1 MKKITLICLIILGIF
16 CLTNTFADTTAKF
29 GIIDI
34 QKIMQKSPR
43 IKAAGDRLKEKFA
56 SQQNKV
62 IAKQQ
67 ELKGLLDKY
76 NRDASIMSDSV
87 KQKLQ
92 KRILSVRK
100 DYTAMAQK
108 YEQNLVLAQRK
119 EMQKISDEVQK
130 IVSKIAKRERLNAVF
145 LKHALVFSGDAEDI
159 TSQVVKAMR

>member
-16 CLTNTFADTTAKF
+16 CITNTYADTTAKF
-29 GIIDI
+29 GMIDI

-56 SQQNKV
+56 SQQKKV

-67 ELKGLLDKY
+67 ELKGLLDKF

-100 DYTAMAQK
+100 EYTIITQK

-119 EMQKISDEVQK
+119 EMQKISDEVQRISGK
-130 IVSKIAKRERLNAVF
+130 VAKQEQLSMVF
-145 LKHALVFSGDAEDI
+145 LKHALVFTGNAKDI
-159 TSQVVKAMR
+159 TNQVIKEMK